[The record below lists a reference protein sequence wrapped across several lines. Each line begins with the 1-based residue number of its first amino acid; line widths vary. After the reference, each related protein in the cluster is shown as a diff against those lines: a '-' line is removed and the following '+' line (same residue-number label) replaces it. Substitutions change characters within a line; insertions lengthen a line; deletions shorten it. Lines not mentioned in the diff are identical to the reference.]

1 MILPN
6 KLPQVNQPVTFAEP
20 SLVGASVAPFES
32 SPWLTHALGPLFSNG
47 ESSLLLV
54 LQLLPLVGAGIL
66 FLVPSWQVGWIRLI
80 ALNVSLLTFLLSL
93 TLWILFDPLTADF
106 QFRCLIGSPNL
117 TTLTVSELGANSL
130 TVFHPALKGT
140 FFETIGNLFSF
151 SFSFGIDGIS
161 LWLVLLTCFL
171 TPVCILV
178 GWSLPASLQTQ
189 GPHYL
194 KIYCLIFLILE
205 SLLLVVFCVRDLL
218 VFYIF
223 FEAVLIPMFLLIGLF
238 GSQPRNMRAAYKMF
252 LYTLA
257 GSLPMLVGILILYF
271 QCGTTDWS
279 ILSTSYFSPLRQ
291 LVLFALFFFSFAV
304 KAPLVPFH
312 GWLPETHSNAPTAGS
327 IVLAGILLKLGTYGF
342 LRWSVTLF
350 PLASIYFAPLVYI
363 ICLMGIV
370 YVSLITLRQIDVK
383 KLIAYSS
390 VAHMGLCLLGMF
402 AFNVPGLEGSLL
414 MMVAHGIVSP
424 GLFLCIGILYDRY
437 KTRVILY
444 YGGLAQTMPILA
456 TSMLILTMGN
466 ISLPVL
472 SPSFAAEF
480 LIFTGIFLVN
490 RLVALI
496 AITTMVL
503 TAAYS
508 LFLFSRVFFGN
519 LKTSYISEFS
529 DVNRR
534 EWVCLLPFLLLSILL
549 GVFPTGVLDTCH
561 TSVAYILLSY
571 N

>member
-1 MILPN
+1 MNLFN
-6 KLPQVNQPVTFAEP
+6 YST
-20 SLVGASVAPFES
+20 
-32 SPWLTHALGPLFSNG
+32 LGPLAAPVFSNG
-47 ESSLLLV
+47 ESSLLLI
-54 LQLLPLVGAGIL
+54 LQLLPLFGALLL
-66 FLVPSWQVGWIRLI
+66 FMVPAWQVGFIRLI
-80 ALNVSLLTFLLSL
+80 ALNVSLITFLLSL
-93 TLWILFDPLTADF
+93 ALWVLFDPLTADF
-106 QFRCLIGSPNL
+106 QFRSLINFQQEKL
-117 TTLTVSELGANSL
+117 DTATTLHSL
-130 TVFHPALKGT
+130 QGLLDNKALDWNNASI
-140 FFETIGNLFSF
+140 FETVGNLFNF

-161 LWLVLLTCFL
+161 LWLVLLTTFL
-171 TPVCILV
+171 TPICILV
-178 GWSLPASLQTQ
+178 GWALPASLQIK

-194 KIYCLIFLILE
+194 KIYCIIFLIIE

-238 GSQPRNMRAAYKMF
+238 GSQPRNIRAAYKMF

-257 GSLPMLVGILILYF
+257 GSLPMLVGILLIYF
-271 QCGTTDWS
+271 QCGSTDWS
-279 ILSTSYFSPLRQ
+279 ILSTSYFSPTRQ
-291 LVLFALFFFSFAV
+291 LILWALFFFSFAV

-350 PLASIYFAPLVYI
+350 PLASVYFAPIVYI
-363 ICLMGIV
+363 ICLVGVV

-390 VAHMGLCLLGMF
+390 VSHMALCLLGMF
-402 AFNVPGLEGSLL
+402 AFNVQGLEGSLL

-437 KTRVILY
+437 KTRVIQY
-444 YGGLAQTMPILA
+444 YGGLAMTMPILA
-456 TSMLILTMGN
+456 TSMLILIMGN
-466 ISLPVL
+466 LSLPIL
-472 SPSFAAEF
+472 SPSFGAEL
-480 LIFTGIFLVN
+480 LIFTGVFLVN
-490 RLVALI
+490 RLVAII
-496 AITTMVL
+496 AISTMVL

-519 LKTSYISEFS
+519 LKTVYISQFS
-529 DVNRR
+529 DVSRR
-534 EWVCLLPFLLLSILL
+534 EFFCLFPFLALSLLL
-549 GVFPTGVLDTCH
+549 GIFPALVLDTCH
-561 TSVAYILLSY
+561 VSIAYILVSY